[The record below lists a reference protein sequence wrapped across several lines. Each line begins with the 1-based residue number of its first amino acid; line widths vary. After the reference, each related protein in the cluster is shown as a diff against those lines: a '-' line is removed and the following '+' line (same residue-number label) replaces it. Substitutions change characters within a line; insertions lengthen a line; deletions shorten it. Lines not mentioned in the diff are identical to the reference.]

1 MNRMKKHI
9 IFLILMLVGGTL
21 SAGHW
26 TPVSASYAYNMTMT
40 GVVQLYG
47 IEQQTAAL
55 EVGVFCGDECRG
67 SQQLEYFA
75 PAQRYIVWLT
85 VYGNEGDE
93 FTFKLY
99 NHDSCEELELGL
111 EETLAFSTD
120 GYGSL
125 SNPYLMNF
133 KAAAS
138 SSSESQCV
146 DVPIL
151 LIQGWNWISC
161 LLTEVMPI
169 EEALVNLVPNNGD
182 MIKGQGGNS
191 TYDFA
196 TGTWVGSLRLMI
208 PGEGY
213 IYLRNGGT
221 TTFVYP

>member
-1 MNRMKKHI
+1 MKKQLL
-9 IFLILMLVGGTL
+9 FLILMLAGGVL

-26 TPVSASYAYNMTMT
+26 NPVTAPYALNMTMT
-40 GVVQLYG
+40 GVIQFYG
-47 IEQQTAAL
+47 IEQQSAAL

-67 SQQLEYFA
+67 SQQPEYFA
-75 PAQRYIVWLT
+75 PAQRYVLWLT
-85 VYGNEGDE
+85 VYGAEGDE

-99 NHDSCEELELGL
+99 NHDSGEELELGM
-111 EETLAFSTD
+111 EETLVFNAD

-138 SSSESQCV
+138 SSSETQCV

-151 LIQGWNWISC
+151 LMQGWNWISC
-161 LLTEVMPI
+161 LLTEVKPI
-169 EEALVNLVPNNGD
+169 EEALSNLVPNNGD
-182 MIKGQGGNS
+182 MIKGQGNNS
-191 TYDFA
+191 TYDA
-196 TGTWVGSLRLMI
+196 STGQWVGSLRLMI

-221 TTFVYP
+221 TTFIYPK